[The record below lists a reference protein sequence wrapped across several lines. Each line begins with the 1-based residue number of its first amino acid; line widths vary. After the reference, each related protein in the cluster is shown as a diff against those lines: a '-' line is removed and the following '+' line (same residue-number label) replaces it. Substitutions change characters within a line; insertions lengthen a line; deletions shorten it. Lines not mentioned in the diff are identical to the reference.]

1 MKGDIDNLM
10 PDFVFDAGEPG
21 SPVSPVREKNNFLSG
36 SGGMR
41 KHISKNPF
49 GKQTGFDPAVCAG
62 KEPVGFFQHGRCAA
76 LRALIVDKK
85 VDGLLRLFY
94 LGR

>member
-1 MKGDIDNLM
+1 MGDIDKLM
-10 PDFVFDAGEPG
+10 PDLVFDAAEPC
-21 SPVSPVREKNNFLSG
+21 SPVSPVRKKHNFLSRIG
-36 SGGMR
+36 NMR

-62 KEPVGFFQHGRCAA
+62 KEPVGFFQHSRCAA

-85 VDGLLRLFY
+85 VDGLLRLFF